1 MSKIRPL
8 PAKFVN
14 MIAAGEVVERPAS
27 VIKELIENSIDAG
40 ATSVTVSLRDAGCA
54 ELIVEDNGGGIPRSE
69 VPIAFV
75 RHATSKFTAE
85 DLLSFSFLGFRGE
98 ALASIAA
105 VARVEME
112 TCHAGVATTATIDGS
127 QKITLRPGRITQGTR
142 IAVREL
148 FYATP
153 VRLNFLKTKKT
164 ENGYNRD
171 VFNHLALTN
180 PNVAFRYYEE
190 DVLVKDA
197 PLPLSDAIPIALYK
211 DSGEGLDVSLGESV
225 GEGLASHG
233 MKLDALRQRCEAI
246 LGRGFVGHA
255 LDCVAARDGY
265 HVEGLIS
272 TPTWNR
278 VRSDH
283 IFISV
288 NGRIVRDRALANA
301 VKFAYRD
308 TLARDKFPVAV
319 LHLHIPSLE
328 VDVNVSPSK
337 TEMRFRQLPVIRSL
351 IKMAVESAIAAA
363 GVGNNAMEST
373 QVAAR
378 LGAPKV
384 LPSQGFASPPAIPH
398 SSPQRGDAQDSAFV
412 GLRSP
417 NTLPRLHASEYG
429 YNPAFPITPAA
440 PAPPV
445 DSLEATRA
453 QFAHSYV
460 SDEAA
465 EEGLTI
471 AQLGTAKAQL
481 ARTYIVSE
489 SAEGLVLIDQH
500 AAHERIVYERIKAR
514 LVLDG
519 ITAQEQLIPESVV
532 VDAADMETILPHLA
546 ELSRIGIAIE
556 PYNDDSLVVRSIP
569 VLLGKI
575 DIQGFV
581 HSLIDAAKDNRL
593 SAQIEDSL
601 WEVCSSIACHG
612 SIRAGRELSLEEM
625 NLLISAMAE
634 TPRAG
639 QCNHGRPTWIRLGWG
654 DVERLFGR
662 K

>member
-40 ATSVTVSLRDAGCA
+40 ATSVSVSLRDAGCA
-54 ELIVEDNGGGIPRSE
+54 ELIVEDNGRGIPRSE

-190 DVLVKDA
+190 DMLVKDA
-197 PLPLSDAIPIALYK
+197 PLPLSDAIPIAQYK
-211 DSGEGLDVSLGESV
+211 DSGEGLDVSIGESV
-225 GEGLASHG
+225 GEDLVSHG

-308 TLARDKFPVAV
+308 TLAREKFPVAV
-319 LHLHIPSLE
+319 LHLHVPSLE

-373 QVAAR
+373 EVASR
-378 LGAPKV
+378 LGAPEV
-384 LPSQGFASPPAIPH
+384 LPAHGFASP
-398 SSPQRGDAQDSAFV
+398 GDAQDNTFA

-417 NTLPRLHASEYG
+417 DALPRLHASEQG
-429 YNPAFPITPAA
+429 YTPTFPGASPA
-440 PAPPV
+440 PAPAV
-445 DSLEATRA
+445 DPLEATRA
-453 QFAHSYV
+453 QFAHSHV
-460 SDEAA
+460 TDETA
-465 EEGLTI
+465 EAGLTV

-532 VDAADMETILPHLA
+532 VDAADMETILPHLV
-546 ELSRIGIAIE
+546 ELSRIGIVIE
-556 PYNDDSLVVRSIP
+556 PYNEDSLVVRSIP

-581 HSLIDAAKDNRL
+581 HALIDAAKDNRL

>member
-40 ATSVTVSLRDAGCA
+40 ATSLSVSLRDAGCA
-54 ELIVEDNGGGIPRSE
+54 ELIVEDDGRGIPRSE

-112 TCHAGVATTATIDGS
+112 TCHAGVATTATIDGA

-190 DVLVKDA
+190 DILVKDA
-197 PLPLSDAIPIALYK
+197 PLPLSDTIPIAKYK
-211 DSGEGLDVSLGESV
+211 DSGEGLDVSIGESV
-225 GEGLASHG
+225 GENLTSHG

-255 LDCVAARDGY
+255 LDCVATRDGY

-319 LHLHIPSLE
+319 LHLHVPSLE

-351 IKMAVESAIAAA
+351 IKMAVES
-363 GVGNNAMEST
+363 
-373 QVAAR
+373 
-378 LGAPKV
+378 
-384 LPSQGFASPPAIPH
+384 
-398 SSPQRGDAQDSAFV
+398 
-412 GLRSP
+412 
-417 NTLPRLHASEYG
+417 
-429 YNPAFPITPAA
+429 
-440 PAPPV
+440 
-445 DSLEATRA
+445 
-453 QFAHSYV
+453 
-460 SDEAA
+460 
-465 EEGLTI
+465 
-471 AQLGTAKAQL
+471 
-481 ARTYIVSE
+481 
-489 SAEGLVLIDQH
+489 
-500 AAHERIVYERIKAR
+500 
-514 LVLDG
+514 
-519 ITAQEQLIPESVV
+519 
-532 VDAADMETILPHLA
+532 
-546 ELSRIGIAIE
+546 
-556 PYNDDSLVVRSIP
+556 
-569 VLLGKI
+569 
-575 DIQGFV
+575 
-581 HSLIDAAKDNRL
+581 
-593 SAQIEDSL
+593 
-601 WEVCSSIACHG
+601 
-612 SIRAGRELSLEEM
+612 
-625 NLLISAMAE
+625 
-634 TPRAG
+634 
-639 QCNHGRPTWIRLGWG
+639 
-654 DVERLFGR
+654 
-662 K
+662 